1 MNPSNP
7 NNTSRSSEIDLK
19 TILTNQNKEEL
30 MRIILDLSDDFPE
43 IEKQLLF
50 KYTSHKDE
58 ISSAKKLITESIN
71 RAKRKGFIDWRHV
84 APALQGADLT
94 LQKAQEKVDKGEW
107 ESAILLSLVVLSPVV
122 KMLNFSDD
130 SNGSI
135 GDVMNWG

>member
-50 KYTSHKDE
+50 KYTPHKDE
-58 ISSAKKLITESIN
+58 ISSAKRLITESIN
-71 RAKRKGFIDWRHV
+71 RAKRKGFIDWRQV
-84 APALQGADLT
+84 GPALQGADYN
-94 LQKAQEKVDKGEW
+94 GP
-107 ESAILLSLVVLSPVV
+107 LSIC
-122 KMLNFSDD
+122 N
-130 SNGSI
+130 
-135 GDVMNWG
+135 

>member
-50 KYTSHKDE
+50 KYTLHKDE

-84 APALQGADLT
+84 GPALQGADYN
-94 LQKAQEKVDKGEW
+94 GP
-107 ESAILLSLVVLSPVV
+107 LSIC
-122 KMLNFSDD
+122 N
-130 SNGSI
+130 
-135 GDVMNWG
+135 

>member
-50 KYTSHKDE
+50 KYTPH
-58 ISSAKKLITESIN
+58 
-71 RAKRKGFIDWRHV
+71 
-84 APALQGADLT
+84 
-94 LQKAQEKVDKGEW
+94 
-107 ESAILLSLVVLSPVV
+107 
-122 KMLNFSDD
+122 
-130 SNGSI
+130 
-135 GDVMNWG
+135 